1 MQVYAGKS
9 TKPLILF
16 SSGLTFE
23 IRKQT
28 NWQRIPAFSPCSAT
42 ITASSEPEMPQVI
55 IRKMNARKPPN
66 LFPHLEKAHHLLNPD
81 QKQPAHLEVCRSA
94 ESSGFPSWQLATQPG
109 RNLALPEQAQRQ
121 QCLQLG
127 VRTSWGSPS
136 PSVFSH
142 QPFLLKSKKNQCG
155 LFSPGPETRPQLT

>member
-55 IRKMNARKPPN
+55 IKKMNARKTSKSLPP
-66 LFPHLEKAHHLLNPD
+66 PGEGTSSTEPRSKTASTPGGV
-81 QKQPAHLEVCRSA
+81 QVC
-94 ESSGFPSWQLATQPG
+94 
-109 RNLALPEQAQRQ
+109 
-121 QCLQLG
+121 
-127 VRTSWGSPS
+127 
-136 PSVFSH
+136 
-142 QPFLLKSKKNQCG
+142 
-155 LFSPGPETRPQLT
+155 